1 VTGFRSRSVSWRLAL
16 LNGLVVGALVLS
28 VFALVPT
35 LVERRLREALAEESV
50 GLCRMV
56 ASNVSAALMF
66 EDLRTAQEL
75 LDSVGRQ
82 RDVLFAEVR
91 REDGRILA
99 QYRGPGSPETPPLPS
114 PGYESAVPSP
124 DGSRLEVETPVIVA
138 GRPIGRVRVGMSL
151 SNLRAEVRQ
160 IRKGLAGLSAVLFVV
175 GIAATYAISAYV
187 IRPLQGLAATAER
200 VAAGDRTKRAA
211 VAGRDE
217 VGLLATAFNRMVDSL
232 ESAYRDLQLAN
243 SELEERVVRRTQQLQ
258 DEVTQRRAAVEAQ
271 AESERRYRSL
281 FDENLSGS
289 FVCDPDG
296 KLIACNPAFAQIF
309 GVPSP
314 EEAMV
319 RGVFSLFPEDFD
331 RSAFLEQLRLHG
343 RLRNQELTMQRADGR
358 RVEVLGS
365 FVGAFTGGRLRE
377 IQGYLF
383 DTTERRSLEGQ
394 LRQAQKMDAVGRL
407 AGGIAHDFNNLLT
420 VILGFSDMILE
431 RVAPDDPIAGDL
443 GEIHRAGERASALTR
458 QLLAFSRQQ
467 VLEPRVLDLNEVVRG
482 MSGGMLGRLIGEDIR
497 IQTRLAADLGR
508 VKADPGQIEQVIL
521 NLAVNARDAMPK
533 GGTLTVETRNTELDD
548 TFMQTTL
555 TVSPG
560 LYVLLAVTDTG
571 VGMDAVTQSHLFE
584 PFFTT
589 KERGKGTGLG
599 LATVYGIV
607 KQSGGYIDVSSEPG
621 RGSAFRIHLPRV
633 EAEVTA
639 GPGSLLRA
647 EKSTGMETIL
657 LVEDEEAVRRL
668 ASRALEAAGYTV
680 LEAGS
685 GAEALDLLESAG
697 GGISLLLTD
706 VVMPGMGGPELAERV
721 RVIRPEL
728 RFLFM
733 SGYTDPGTV
742 DQAALSR
749 AGGFLQKPF
758 TAAALTEKVR
768 TELDRT

>member
-1 VTGFRSRSVSWRLAL
+1 MTGFRSRSVSWRLAL